1 MSKILKYIDSQFGN
15 PRGVF
20 GKIIFFFMN
29 KINKNMYQAVVS
41 RISNEKN
48 ILDIGYGNGYLIEKM
63 YKKSGARIVGID
75 ISNDM
80 KTVATRRNQSGVD
93 KGDIELLIGDCCNLQ
108 FENKSFDIVTTINTI
123 YFWKDTV
130 QGLREILRVLND
142 GGLFYNVVYSKEYF
156 AKTPYTKEMYKVFD
170 KSEYIEFGKK
180 AGFSSVSV
188 VDIIEGTNYIV
199 IYKK

>member
-1 MSKILKYIDSQFGN
+1 MSKILEYIDSQFGN
-15 PRGVF
+15 PRGVV
-20 GKIIFFFMN
+20 GKIICFCMN
-29 KINKNMYQAVVS
+29 KINKKMYQAVVS

-80 KTVATRRNQSGVD
+80 KIAATKRNQLGVD

-108 FENKSFDIVTTINTI
+108 FDDNSFDIVTTVNTI

-130 QGLREILRVLND
+130 QGLREILRVLNED
-142 GGLFYNVVYSKEYF
+142 GVFYNVVYSKEYF
-156 AKTPYTKEMYKVFD
+156 AKTPYTKEIYKVFD

-188 VDIIEGTNYIV
+188 VDIIENTNYIV